1 MKSESLKKNIA
12 EIKGVGPKV
21 KEELNKIGINYIQ
34 DALFLLPKKYENRTK
49 LTSIKDLVPGEAF
62 QFEGEILESKTIFPG
77 RRSFMARISDGTGF
91 LQIRLFYFSYA
102 QANAFKVGL
111 HVRGYGVVRS
121 NGSLLQV
128 FHPSYKIFESS
139 KRPILDDTLTPIYSL
154 GSTNLTQF
162 RTRNIIKE
170 CLKEIEYLN
179 LNEVEIDSIFRK
191 QKISSLSVK
200 DALLKIHNPSVDDD
214 IIKINNYKHEAQE
227 RLIVEELATNL
238 IGVKIASEK
247 INKLRAQEMKASEEE
262 LKTFKENFPF
272 NFTNAQSR
280 TIKEISEDIALKKPM
295 RRLVQGDVGSGKTV
309 VAAVSMFIAAKN
321 NTQSVL
327 LCPTEVLAEQHFKNF
342 LEWFKKSNTKIELL
356 TGKLPNAKR
365 KRIYQDLEN
374 GDIDI
379 LIGTHAVFQ
388 DKVVMKNLGLIVVD
402 EQQRFGVKQ
411 RFDLVKKSTNRT
423 MPHQLFMTA
432 TPIPRTLAMTIFA
445 DLETSK
451 IDELPP
457 GRKPVETLVYNEKK
471 KNEIVK
477 RLEAVCKAGNQVFW
491 LCTMIEESENLD
503 VQAADEAKE
512 WIKENTHGLN
522 IGLVHSKLSKDQRD
536 KEIENFRSGK
546 TNVLVCTTVIEVGMD
561 VPNASLMVIENAER
575 LGLSQLHQLRG
586 RVGRKAD
593 LEAYC
598 VLIYHG
604 EIGEIAKA
612 RLEAMKS
619 TNDGFEISEI
629 DMKLRGSGEILGTKQ
644 SGGIELKISDL
655 SRDAH
660 LINKAEKL
668 VKGLD
673 NADQNLS
680 RILLDRWLGDK
691 QNLIIAQ

>member
-1 MKSESLKKNIA
+1 VKSKSLQKNIS

-49 LTSIKDLVPGEAF
+49 LTSIKDLTPGEAF

-91 LQIRLFYFSYA
+91 LQIRLFYFSFA
-102 QANAFKVGL
+102 QAKAFKVGL
-111 HVRGYGVVRS
+111 HVRGYGVIRT

-128 FHPSYKIFESS
+128 FHPSYKIFASS
-139 KRPILDDTLTPIYSL
+139 KRPVLDNTLTPIYSL
-154 GSTNLTQF
+154 GSTKLTQF
-162 RTRNIIKE
+162 RARNIIKE
-170 CLKEIEYLN
+170 CLKEIEELN
-179 LNEVEIDSIFRK
+179 LNEKEIDSIFK
-191 QKISSLSVK
+191 QQKISSLSVK
-200 DALLKIHNPSVDDD
+200 DALLKIHSPSVEDD
-214 IIKINNYKHEAQE
+214 IIKINSYKHEAQE

-247 INKLRAQEMKASEEE
+247 INKLKAKQMPISTEEV
-262 LKTFKENFPF
+262 KSFKENLPF
-272 NFTNAQSR
+272 KLTNAQER
-280 TIKEISEDIALKKPM
+280 TIKEISDDISLTKPM

-309 VAAVSMFIAAKN
+309 VAAVSMYISAKN

-342 LEWFKKSNTKIELL
+342 SAWFKNSNIKIELL
-356 TGKLPNAKR
+356 TGKMPVSKR
-365 KRIYQDLEN
+365 RGIYQDLED
-374 GDIDI
+374 GVIDI

-388 DKVVMKNLGLIVVD
+388 DKVKMKNLGLVVVD

-411 RFDLVKKSTNRT
+411 RFDLVKKSSDQI

-457 GRKPVETLVYNEKK
+457 GRKPVETLVYSDKK
-471 KNEIVK
+471 KDEIVK
-477 RLEAVCKAGNQVFW
+477 RLETVCKSGNQVFW

-512 WIKENTHGLN
+512 WIKENTNGLN

-536 KEIENFRSGK
+536 KAIENFRSGK
-546 TNVLVCTTVIEVGMD
+546 TDVLVCTTVIEVGMD

-593 LEAYC
+593 LDAYC

-629 DMKLRGSGEILGTKQ
+629 DMKLRGTGEILGTKQ
-644 SGGIELKISDL
+644 SGGIELRISDL

-660 LINKAEKL
+660 LIKKAEKL
-668 VKGLD
+668 VEGLNQKD
-673 NADQNLS
+673 EEIS
-680 RILLDRWLGDK
+680 KILLDRWLGDK

>member
-1 MKSESLKKNIA
+1 MKSESLQKNIA

-62 QFEGEILESKTIFPG
+62 QFEGEILESKIIFPG

-91 LQIRLFYFSYA
+91 LQIRLFYFSYT

-121 NGSLLQV
+121 NGSLMQV

-179 LNEVEIDSIFRK
+179 LNEVEIDSIFRT

-247 INKLRAQEMKASEEE
+247 INKLRAKEMKASEEE

-272 NFTNAQSR
+272 KLTNAQSR

-321 NTQSVL
+321 DTQSVL

-342 LEWFKKSNTKIELL
+342 SEWFTKSNIKIELL

-365 KRIYQDLEN
+365 KRIYEDLEK
-374 GDIDI
+374 GIVKI

-411 RFDLVKKSTNRT
+411 RFDLVKKSTNRI

-536 KEIENFRSGK
+536 KAIENFRIGK

-593 LEAYC
+593 LDAYC

>member
-179 LNEVEIDSIFRK
+179 LNEVEIDSIFRT

-247 INKLRAQEMKASEEE
+247 INKLRAKEMKASEEE

-272 NFTNAQSR
+272 KLTNAQSR

-321 NTQSVL
+321 DTQSVL

-342 LEWFKKSNTKIELL
+342 LEWFRKSNIKIELL

-411 RFDLVKKSTNRT
+411 RFDLVKKSTNRM

-512 WIKENTHGLN
+512 WIKENTRGLN

-536 KEIENFRSGK
+536 KAIENFRSGK

-593 LEAYC
+593 LDAYC

-604 EIGEIAKA
+604 EIGKIAKA

-619 TNDGFEISEI
+619 TNNGFEISEI

>member
-1 MKSESLKKNIA
+1 MKSKSLQKNIA

-272 NFTNAQSR
+272 NLTNAQLR

-342 LEWFKKSNTKIELL
+342 LEWFKKSNIKIELL

-411 RFDLVKKSTNRT
+411 RFDLVKKSTNRI

-471 KNEIVK
+471 KIEIVK
-477 RLEAVCKAGNQVFW
+477 RLEAVCKSGNQVFW

>member
-1 MKSESLKKNIA
+1 MKSESLQKNIA

-91 LQIRLFYFSYA
+91 LQIRLFYFSHA

-111 HVRGYGVVRS
+111 YVRGYGVVRS

-179 LNEVEIDSIFRK
+179 LNEVEIDSIFRT

-247 INKLRAQEMKASEEE
+247 INKLRAKEMKASEEE

-272 NFTNAQSR
+272 KLTNAQSR

-321 NTQSVL
+321 DTQSVL

-342 LEWFKKSNTKIELL
+342 SEWFKKSNIKIELL

-365 KRIYQDLEN
+365 KRIYEDLEN
-374 GDIDI
+374 GIVKI

-411 RFDLVKKSTNRT
+411 RFDLVKKSTNRI

-536 KEIENFRSGK
+536 KAIENFRSGK

-593 LEAYC
+593 LDAYC

-619 TNDGFEISEI
+619 TNNGFEISEI

-680 RILLDRWLGDK
+680 KILLDRWLGDK

>member
-1 MKSESLKKNIA
+1 MKSESLQKNIA

-91 LQIRLFYFSYA
+91 LQIRLFYFSHA

-111 HVRGYGVVRS
+111 YVRGYGVVRS

-179 LNEVEIDSIFRK
+179 LNEVEIDSIFRT

-247 INKLRAQEMKASEEE
+247 INKLRAKEMKASEEE

-272 NFTNAQSR
+272 KLTNAQSR
-280 TIKEISEDIALKKPM
+280 TIKEISQDIALKKPM

-321 NTQSVL
+321 DTQSVL

-342 LEWFKKSNTKIELL
+342 SEWFKKSNIKIELL

-365 KRIYQDLEN
+365 KRIYEDLEN
-374 GDIDI
+374 GIVKI

-411 RFDLVKKSTNRT
+411 RFDLVKKSTNRM

-477 RLEAVCKAGNQVFW
+477 RVEAVCKAGNQVFW

-512 WIKENTHGLN
+512 WIKENTRGLN

-536 KEIENFRSGK
+536 KAIENFRSGK

-593 LEAYC
+593 LDAYC

-619 TNDGFEISEI
+619 TNNGFEISEI

>member
-1 MKSESLKKNIA
+1 MKSESLQKNIA

-272 NFTNAQSR
+272 NLTNAQSR

-342 LEWFKKSNTKIELL
+342 LEWFKKSNIKIELL

-411 RFDLVKKSTNRT
+411 RFDLVKKSTNRI

-536 KEIENFRSGK
+536 KEIESFRSGK

-593 LEAYC
+593 LDAYC

>member
-1 MKSESLKKNIA
+1 MKSESLQKNIA

-272 NFTNAQSR
+272 NLTNAQSR

-342 LEWFKKSNTKIELL
+342 LEWFKKSNIKIELL

-388 DKVVMKNLGLIVVD
+388 HKVVMKNLGLIVVD

-411 RFDLVKKSTNRT
+411 RFDLVKKSTNRI

-536 KEIENFRSGK
+536 KEIESFRSGK

-680 RILLDRWLGDK
+680 RILLD
-691 QNLIIAQ
+691 

>member
-1 MKSESLKKNIA
+1 MKSESLQKNIA

-179 LNEVEIDSIFRK
+179 LNEVEIDSIFRT

-247 INKLRAQEMKASEEE
+247 INKLRAQEMKVSEEE

-272 NFTNAQSR
+272 NLTNAQSR

-342 LEWFKKSNTKIELL
+342 LEWFRKSNIKIELL

-411 RFDLVKKSTNRT
+411 RFDLVKKSTNRI

-536 KEIENFRSGK
+536 KEIENFRCGK

-680 RILLDRWLGDK
+680 KILLDRWLGDK

>member
-1 MKSESLKKNIA
+1 MKSESLQKNIA

-77 RRSFMARISDGTGF
+77 RRSFMARISDGTGI

-179 LNEVEIDSIFRK
+179 LNEVEIDSIFRT

-200 DALLKIHNPSVDDD
+200 DALIKIHNPSVDDD

-247 INKLRAQEMKASEEE
+247 INKLRAKEMKASEEE

-272 NFTNAQSR
+272 KLTNAQSR

-321 NTQSVL
+321 DTQSVL

-342 LEWFKKSNTKIELL
+342 SEWFKKSNIKIELL

-365 KRIYQDLEN
+365 KRIYEDLEN
-374 GDIDI
+374 GIVKI

-411 RFDLVKKSTNRT
+411 RFDLVKKSTNRI

-512 WIKENTHGLN
+512 WIKENTRGLN

-536 KEIENFRSGK
+536 KAIENFRSGK

-593 LEAYC
+593 LDAYC

-619 TNDGFEISEI
+619 TNNGFEISEI

>member
-1 MKSESLKKNIA
+1 MKSESLQKNIA

-214 IIKINNYKHEAQE
+214 IIKINNYRHEAQE

-272 NFTNAQSR
+272 NLTNAQSR

-342 LEWFKKSNTKIELL
+342 LEWFKKSNIKIELL

-411 RFDLVKKSTNRT
+411 RFDLVKKSTNRI

-457 GRKPVETLVYNEKK
+457 GRKPVETLVYNERK

-477 RLEAVCKAGNQVFW
+477 RLEAVCKSGNQVFW

-512 WIKENTHGLN
+512 WIKENTSGLN

-536 KEIENFRSGK
+536 KEIESFRSGK

>member
-1 MKSESLKKNIA
+1 MKSESLQKNIA

-62 QFEGEILESKTIFPG
+62 QFEGEILESKIIFPG

-91 LQIRLFYFSYA
+91 LQIRLFYFSYT

-121 NGSLLQV
+121 NGSLMQV

-179 LNEVEIDSIFRK
+179 LNEVEIDSIFRT

-272 NFTNAQSR
+272 KLTNAQSR

-321 NTQSVL
+321 DTQSVL

-342 LEWFKKSNTKIELL
+342 SEWFTKSNIKIELL

-365 KRIYQDLEN
+365 KRIYEDLEK
-374 GDIDI
+374 GIVKI

-411 RFDLVKKSTNRT
+411 RFDLVKKSTNRI

-536 KEIENFRSGK
+536 KAIENFRIGK

-593 LEAYC
+593 LDAYC

>member
-1 MKSESLKKNIA
+1 MKSESLQKNIA

-272 NFTNAQSR
+272 NLTNAQSR

-342 LEWFKKSNTKIELL
+342 LEWFKKSNIKIELL

-411 RFDLVKKSTNRT
+411 RFDLVKKSTNRI

-593 LEAYC
+593 LDAYC

-680 RILLDRWLGDK
+680 KILLDRWLGDK

>member
-1 MKSESLKKNIA
+1 
-12 EIKGVGPKV
+12 
-21 KEELNKIGINYIQ
+21 
-34 DALFLLPKKYENRTK
+34 
-49 LTSIKDLVPGEAF
+49 
-62 QFEGEILESKTIFPG
+62 
-77 RRSFMARISDGTGF
+77 
-91 LQIRLFYFSYA
+91 
-102 QANAFKVGL
+102 
-111 HVRGYGVVRS
+111 
-121 NGSLLQV
+121 
-128 FHPSYKIFESS
+128 
-139 KRPILDDTLTPIYSL
+139 
-154 GSTNLTQF
+154 
-162 RTRNIIKE
+162 
-170 CLKEIEYLN
+170 
-179 LNEVEIDSIFRK
+179 
-191 QKISSLSVK
+191 
-200 DALLKIHNPSVDDD
+200 
-214 IIKINNYKHEAQE
+214 
-227 RLIVEELATNL
+227 
-238 IGVKIASEK
+238 
-247 INKLRAQEMKASEEE
+247 
-262 LKTFKENFPF
+262 
-272 NFTNAQSR
+272 
-280 TIKEISEDIALKKPM
+280 M

-342 LEWFKKSNTKIELL
+342 LEWFKKSNIKIELL

-365 KRIYQDLEN
+365 KRIYEDLEN
-374 GDIDI
+374 GIVKI

-411 RFDLVKKSTNRT
+411 RFDLVKKSTNRI

-477 RLEAVCKAGNQVFW
+477 RLEAVCKEGNQVFW

-593 LEAYC
+593 LDAYC

-680 RILLDRWLGDK
+680 KILLDRWLGDK

>member
-1 MKSESLKKNIA
+1 MKSESLQKNIS

-62 QFEGEILESKTIFPG
+62 QFEGEILESKTFFPG

-227 RLIVEELATNL
+227 RLIIEELATNL

-247 INKLRAQEMKASEEE
+247 INKLRAKEMKASEEE

-272 NFTNAQSR
+272 NLTNAQSR

-342 LEWFKKSNTKIELL
+342 LEWFKKSNIKIELL

-411 RFDLVKKSTNRT
+411 RFDLVKKSTNQI

-477 RLEAVCKAGNQVFW
+477 RLEAVCKSGNQVFW

-593 LEAYC
+593 LDAYC

-673 NADQNLS
+673 NADKNLS
-680 RILLDRWLGDK
+680 KILLDRWLGDK

>member
-1 MKSESLKKNIA
+1 
-12 EIKGVGPKV
+12 
-21 KEELNKIGINYIQ
+21 
-34 DALFLLPKKYENRTK
+34 
-49 LTSIKDLVPGEAF
+49 
-62 QFEGEILESKTIFPG
+62 
-77 RRSFMARISDGTGF
+77 MARISDCTGF
-91 LQIRLFYFSYA
+91 LQIRLFYFSHA

-111 HVRGYGVVRS
+111 YVRGYGVVRS

-247 INKLRAQEMKASEEE
+247 INKLRAQEMKVSEEE

-272 NFTNAQSR
+272 NLTNAQSR

-342 LEWFKKSNTKIELL
+342 LEWFKKSNIKIELL

-411 RFDLVKKSTNRT
+411 RFDLVKKSTNRI

-536 KEIENFRSGK
+536 KAIENFRSGK

>member
-1 MKSESLKKNIA
+1 MKSESLQKNIA

-91 LQIRLFYFSYA
+91 LQIRLFYFSHA

-111 HVRGYGVVRS
+111 YVRGYGVVRS

-179 LNEVEIDSIFRK
+179 LNEVEIDSIFRT

-247 INKLRAQEMKASEEE
+247 INKLRAKEMKASEEE

-272 NFTNAQSR
+272 KLTNAQSR

-321 NTQSVL
+321 DTQSVL

-342 LEWFKKSNTKIELL
+342 SEWFKKSNIKIELL

-365 KRIYQDLEN
+365 KRIYEDLEN
-374 GDIDI
+374 GIVKI

-411 RFDLVKKSTNRT
+411 RFDLVKKSTNRM

-477 RLEAVCKAGNQVFW
+477 RVEAVCKAGNQVFW

-536 KEIENFRSGK
+536 KAIENFRSGK

-593 LEAYC
+593 LDAYC

-619 TNDGFEISEI
+619 TNNGFEISEI

>member
-1 MKSESLKKNIA
+1 MKSESLQKNIA

-111 HVRGYGVVRS
+111 YVRGYGVVRS

-214 IIKINNYKHEAQE
+214 IIKINNYRHEAQE

-272 NFTNAQSR
+272 NLTNAQSR

-342 LEWFKKSNTKIELL
+342 LEWFKKSNIKIELL

-411 RFDLVKKSTNRT
+411 RFDLVKKSTNRI

-536 KEIENFRSGK
+536 KEIESFRSGK

>member
-1 MKSESLKKNIA
+1 MKSESLQKNIA
-12 EIKGVGPKV
+12 EIKGVGPEV

-121 NGSLLQV
+121 NGSLMQV

-179 LNEVEIDSIFRK
+179 LNEVEIDSIFRT

-247 INKLRAQEMKASEEE
+247 INKLRAKEMKASEEE

-272 NFTNAQSR
+272 KLTIAQSR

-321 NTQSVL
+321 DTQSVL

-342 LEWFKKSNTKIELL
+342 SEWFKKSNIKIELL

-365 KRIYQDLEN
+365 KRIYEDLEK
-374 GDIDI
+374 GIVKI

-411 RFDLVKKSTNRT
+411 RFDLVKKSTNRI

-477 RLEAVCKAGNQVFW
+477 RVEAVCKAGNQVFW

-536 KEIENFRSGK
+536 KAIENFRSGK

>member
-1 MKSESLKKNIA
+1 MKSESLQKNIA

-62 QFEGEILESKTIFPG
+62 QFEGEILESKIIFPG

-91 LQIRLFYFSYA
+91 LQIRLFYFSYT

-121 NGSLLQV
+121 NGSLMQV

-179 LNEVEIDSIFRK
+179 LNEVEIDSIFRT

-227 RLIVEELATNL
+227 RLIIEELATNL

-247 INKLRAQEMKASEEE
+247 INKLRAKEMKASEEE

-272 NFTNAQSR
+272 KLTNAQSR

-321 NTQSVL
+321 DTQSVL

-342 LEWFKKSNTKIELL
+342 SEWFTKSNIKIELL

-365 KRIYQDLEN
+365 KRIYEDLEK
-374 GDIDI
+374 GIVKI

-411 RFDLVKKSTNRT
+411 RFDLVKKSTNRI

-536 KEIENFRSGK
+536 KAIENFRIGK

-593 LEAYC
+593 LDAYC

>member
-1 MKSESLKKNIA
+1 VKSESLQKNIA

-121 NGSLLQV
+121 NGSLMQV

-179 LNEVEIDSIFRK
+179 LNEVEIDSIFRT

-247 INKLRAQEMKASEEE
+247 INKLRAKEMKASEEE

-272 NFTNAQSR
+272 KLTNAQSR

-321 NTQSVL
+321 DTQSVL

-342 LEWFKKSNTKIELL
+342 SEWFTKSNIKIELL

-365 KRIYQDLEN
+365 KRIYEDLEK
-374 GDIDI
+374 GIVKI

-411 RFDLVKKSTNRT
+411 RFDLVKKSTNRI

-536 KEIENFRSGK
+536 KAIENFRSGK

-593 LEAYC
+593 LDAYC

>member
-1 MKSESLKKNIA
+1 MKSESLQKNIA

-21 KEELNKIGINYIQ
+21 KEELNKIGIKYIQ

-62 QFEGEILESKTIFPG
+62 QFEGEILESKIIFPG

-91 LQIRLFYFSYA
+91 LQIRLFYFSYT

-179 LNEVEIDSIFRK
+179 LNEVEIDSIFRT

-247 INKLRAQEMKASEEE
+247 INKLRAKEMKASEEE

-272 NFTNAQSR
+272 NLTNAQSR

-321 NTQSVL
+321 DTQSVL

-342 LEWFKKSNTKIELL
+342 LEWFKKSNIKIELL

-365 KRIYQDLEN
+365 KRIYEDLEK
-374 GDIDI
+374 GIVKI

-411 RFDLVKKSTNRT
+411 RFDLVKKSSNRI

-536 KEIENFRSGK
+536 KAIENFRIGK

-593 LEAYC
+593 LDAYC

>member
-1 MKSESLKKNIA
+1 MKSESLQKNIA

-247 INKLRAQEMKASEEE
+247 INKLRALEMKASEEE

-272 NFTNAQSR
+272 NLTNAQSR

-342 LEWFKKSNTKIELL
+342 LEWFKKSNIKIELL

-411 RFDLVKKSTNRT
+411 RFDLVKKSTNRI

-536 KEIENFRSGK
+536 KAIENFRIGK

-593 LEAYC
+593 LDAYC

>member
-1 MKSESLKKNIA
+1 MKSESLQKNIA

-272 NFTNAQSR
+272 NLTNAQSR

-342 LEWFKKSNTKIELL
+342 LEWFKKSNIKIELL

-411 RFDLVKKSTNRT
+411 RFDLVKKSTNQI

>member
-1 MKSESLKKNIA
+1 MKSESLQKNIA

-272 NFTNAQSR
+272 NLTNAQSR

-342 LEWFKKSNTKIELL
+342 LEWFKKSNIKIELL

-411 RFDLVKKSTNRT
+411 RFDLVKKSTNRI

-457 GRKPVETLVYNEKK
+457 GRKPVETLVYNERK

-536 KEIENFRSGK
+536 KEIESFRSGK